1 MTAPGVFFNPGTGNG
16 KTNNKQSK
24 QEITLHSTERFN
36 LSGYIQIV
44 IMFQCVFC
52 GALLAQENLDLQTAL
67 NIARENSPQIQQAR
81 YNLQENRELLNAQN
95 AALKSRFS
103 LSLDPFTFDRSRE
116 FNPFFSTFNTQETR
130 QSGGLFTISQ
140 PIKAT
145 DGTLLLQNQFVWR
158 DDSSE
163 FQNVRT
169 ESFSNNFF
177 LTYRQP
183 LFTYNRTKLDLESVE
198 LNLRAA
204 DLNYKIQELLLE
216 QQVAQLFYNAFQQR
230 MNYQV
235 AQEDL
240 QNTQQSFDII
250 ERKVAAGLAAKE
262 EAYQAELNLTTNRS
276 AAQNALVAL
285 ENSLDDLKSLIGM
298 PLIEDISV
306 AAEIT
311 HQPVAAELDKAITHG
326 LSARLELRQ
335 RQIDIESAQSNLTR
349 QAATNEFSGNLNV
362 TFGYIGTDENFDRI
376 YDNPTQNQ
384 NFNLSLEIPIWDW
397 GEKKSRTR
405 AGELGVRRSELS
417 LDEEKTNIAIGI
429 RKAFRNLENQ
439 NVQIEIARQNV
450 KVAELTYEI
459 NLERY
464 RNGDLTSID
473 LNQYQTQLSNNKKS
487 LVDALINYKLAL
499 LDLKVKSL
507 WDFEQGKA
515 IVFEEE

>member
-1 MTAPGVFFNPGTGNG
+1 MSYQIRQSRSICTAILLFAG
-16 KTNNKQSK
+16 
-24 QEITLHSTERFN
+24 LLL
-36 LSGYIQIV
+36 LSSIG
-44 IMFQCVFC
+44 
-52 GALLAQENLDLQTAL
+52 LAQESLDLDTAL
-67 NIARENSPQIQQAR
+67 KIAAENSPQLKQAR
-81 YNLQENRELLNAQN
+81 YNLEENRELLNAQN
-95 AALKSRFS
+95 AALRSRFS
-103 LSLDPFTFDRSRE
+103 LTLDPFTWDRSRE

-130 QSGGLFTISQ
+130 QSGGIFSISQ

-163 FQNVRT
+163 FQNIRT

-183 LFTYNRTKLDLESVE
+183 LFTYNRTKLDLEGVE

-204 DLNYKIQELLLE
+204 ELNFQIQELLLE
-216 QQVAQLFYNAFQQR
+216 QQVAQLFYAAFQAR
-230 MNYQV
+230 MNFQV

-250 ERKVAAGLAAKE
+250 EKKVEAGLAAKE

-276 AAQNALVAL
+276 TMQNAEVTLA
-285 ENSLDDLKSLIGM
+285 NSLDDLKSLIGM
-298 PLIEDISV
+298 PLDEDITI

-311 HQPVAAELDKAITHG
+311 HQPVEANLDKALQHG
-326 LSARLELRQ
+326 LASRLELRQ

-349 QAATNEFSGNLNV
+349 QAATNEFSGNLNI
-362 TFGYIGTDENFDRI
+362 TFGYIGTDEDFDRV
-376 YDNPTQNQ
+376 YDNPTQTQ

-397 GEKKSRTR
+397 GEKRSRTR
-405 AGELGVRRSELS
+405 AGKLGVQRSELS
-417 LDEEKTNIAIGI
+417 LDEEKTSIAIGI
-429 RKAFRNLENQ
+429 RRAFRNLENQ
-439 NVQIEIARQNV
+439 DAQIEIARQNV
-450 KVAELTYEI
+450 KIAELTYDI

-464 RNGDLTSID
+464 KNGDLTSID

-507 WDFEQGKA
+507 WDFKQGQS
-515 IVFEEE
+515 IIFNESQ